1 MCIRDRVNDAME
13 QLQQKAGS
21 RLSEI
26 ELAIPPA
33 LPPVWVDREKIMRVF
48 LNLLNNALKYTPA
61 GGKIKISAVQ
71 AEENGWLKVLVEDN
85 GPGIPAADL
94 ERIFER
100 FYRVEK
106 TRSRDYGGTGLGPV
120 SYTHLDVYKR
130 QGAAFN
136 KSSSFF

>member
-1 MCIRDRVNDAME
+1 
-13 QLQQKAGS
+13 
-21 RLSEI
+21 
-26 ELAIPPA
+26 
-33 LPPVWVDREKIMRVF
+33 MRVF

-106 TRSRDYGGTGLGPV
+106 TRSRDYGGTGLGLPIARRVIEAHGGQIGLESIVGEGTRAWFTLPV
-120 SYTHLDVYKR
+120 AVMKK
-130 QGAAFN
+130 GGEAGE
-136 KSSSFF
+136 